1 MATVNGKYIY
11 ICNKAQNIIFAHC
24 KAASRNKTE
33 NICSMARLTVSYHAS
48 RNFIKCSN
56 VQGA

>member
-24 KAASRNKTE
+24 KAASRNKT
-33 NICSMARLTVSYHAS
+33 RTFVQWHA
-48 RNFIKCSN
+48 
-56 VQGA
+56 QL